1 MMRKLFFLLV
11 LIPVGFMESIG
22 QSYYEIKQAVEFFN
36 SNQLQR
42 GDRKYELTLAD
53 INGSPYL
60 NDEFIEGAV
69 FTTSKTQ
76 YVGVPLRYNIYNDQV
91 EFRSSDGLVQ
101 ALAAPEVVEK
111 IEMGELLLEFIPYI
125 NVKKIRRGFFTVL
138 EKGNVSLYARHRVV
152 FERAKEPGA
161 YQDAEPARFVKR
173 DDEYFLRVGMDPA
186 QIVAK
191 IKDLQ
196 SIFPEHKQEVSDF
209 IKKNKVKAN
218 HSETLKELVQYY
230 NSL

>member
-1 MMRKLFFLLV
+1 MMKKLFFLLV

-53 INGSPYL
+53 IKGSPYL

-76 YVGVPLRYNIYNDQV
+76 YVGVPLRYNIFNDQV
-91 EFRSSDGLVQ
+91 EFRSPDGLVQ

-173 DDEYFLRVGMDPA
+173 ADEYFLRVGMEPA

-209 IKKNKVKAN
+209 IKKNEVKSN